1 MTRKDMGPRGRG
13 VCFGL
18 ALNKVGGEEGG
29 KGGLVGEQAFLMQKF
44 ALDLTPM
51 SDQDRVSP
59 YNINT
64 LSTRQVLR
72 KKKKINL
79 GIIS

>member
-13 VCFGL
+13 VSFGL
-18 ALNKVGGEEGG
+18 ALNKVGGRGG
-29 KGGLVGEQAFLMQKF
+29 KGRLVGEQAFLMQKF

-59 YNINT
+59 DNINT
-64 LSTRQVLR
+64 VSTR
-72 KKKKINL
+72 
-79 GIIS
+79 

>member
-1 MTRKDMGPRGRG
+1 M
-13 VCFGL
+13 V
-18 ALNKVGGEEGG
+18 
-29 KGGLVGEQAFLMQKF
+29 EQAFLMQTF

-59 YNINT
+59 YSINT
-64 LSTRQVLR
+64 VSTRQVLR
-72 KKKKINL
+72 KKKKVNL